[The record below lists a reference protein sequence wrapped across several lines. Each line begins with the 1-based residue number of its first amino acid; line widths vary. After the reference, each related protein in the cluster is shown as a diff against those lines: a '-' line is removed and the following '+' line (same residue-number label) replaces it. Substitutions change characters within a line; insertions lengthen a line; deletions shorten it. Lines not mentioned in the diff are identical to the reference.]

1 MNIDILKMGG
11 HKLSAL
17 EIEEALRDRPEGILR
32 RHPKRSA
39 LLT

>member
-32 RHPKRSA
+32 MHPKRSA
-39 LLT
+39 RLT